1 MVSKKS
7 LCGYRSER
15 GADPGLPDGLSTVLY
30 VESTCLQA
38 RVQTQHV
45 TKCTRGMYCK
55 DKGVD
60 LFLVAFGRHSVNRT
74 VVSLFKWL
82 RMYNLIRHS

>member
-1 MVSKKS
+1 M
-7 LCGYRSER
+7 
-15 GADPGLPDGLSTVLY
+15 
-30 VESTCLQA
+30 
-38 RVQTQHV
+38 QTQHV
-45 TKCTRGMYCK
+45 TKYTRGMYCK

-60 LFLVAFGRHSVNRT
+60 LFLVAFGRHNVNRT